1 VQHVAA
7 AIAMGARAVFVRRPV
22 LWALAAAGQD
32 GADEVIKS
40 LTDELV
46 QVMVQLGATNLDEL
60 TPDLLAPSTPMS

>member
-7 AIAMGARAVFVRRPV
+7 AIAMGARAVFVGRPV

-32 GADEVIKS
+32 GAEEVIKS

-46 QVMVQLGATNLDEL
+46 QVMVQLGATNLD
-60 TPDLLAPSTPMS
+60 

>member
-7 AIAMGARAVFVRRPV
+7 AIAMGARAVFVGRPV
-22 LWALAAAGQD
+22 LWALAAAGQG
-32 GADEVIKS
+32 GAEEVIKS

-46 QVMVQLGATNLDEL
+46 QVMVQLGVTNLDEL

>member
-7 AIAMGARAVFVRRPV
+7 AIAMGARAVFVGRPV

-32 GADEVIKS
+32 GAEEVIKS